1 MMELVTQE
9 QLKKAVGLKRCGKLG
24 DFLSASLMS
33 ILSLNRINEVYE
45 SCKHLE
51 GQDFLQALIDKFQL
65 NYEVHADDLKRI
77 PENGPFITISNHPL
91 GALDGILLIK
101 ILSKERPDFKV
112 MANFLLNK
120 VAPLQPYVLSVNPLE
135 HYKEAASSI
144 GGIKNSLSHL
154 RKGHPLGIFP
164 AGEVSQIHKRGGEI
178 TDRAWQAPAIKMLM
192 KAQVP
197 VIPVYF
203 HGRNSPWFYRISS
216 LSGKLRTAM
225 LPSEAFRQK
234 GKTLRMRIGKP
245 IFPKQ
250 LAEMNGI
257 EEVSDFLRKKTYV
270 LANIYEKKPPVFIT
284 KEQLYKKEKKIKKII
299 SSVPLELI
307 KKDLSGLYAEDLLF
321 SSSNYEIFCTL
332 ASKAPNIFNEIA
344 RLREITYR
352 EVGEGTNEASDRDHF
367 DEYYHHLFLWDKE
380 AEKIV
385 GAYRLGFGK
394 EIFNKYGIKG
404 FYLSGLFDFDSE
416 LYTFFSKSIEMGRS
430 FLIKEYQQKPLPLF
444 LLWRGIVHMTLR
456 FPEYKYLV
464 GGVSISNQFS
474 DFSIS
479 VMIEFMKS
487 HFYDPFVA
495 QYVRPKNAYK
505 VRLKES
511 DKEFIFD
518 ESKADLNKFD
528 KLIDE
533 IEPGH
538 LRLPVLIKKYIK
550 QNARVVAF
558 NVDPKFNDA
567 TDGLM
572 YIRISDIPQETVKP
586 VMEGFQSSLEK
597 KNRRQ
602 KKDALSR
609 EEKK

>member
-1 MMELVTQE
+1 MTLVTKE
-9 QLKKAVGLKRCGKLG
+9 QLKKVVGLEKYGKLG
-24 DFLSASLMS
+24 DFLSTGIMS
-33 ILSLNRINEVYE
+33 VLSLNRVNRLYE
-45 SCKHLE
+45 SCKHLK
-51 GQDFLQALIDKFQL
+51 GQGFLEALLNEIQL
-65 NYEVHADDLKRI
+65 FYEIHADDLKRI
-77 PENGPFITISNHPL
+77 PKTGPFITISNHPL

-120 VAPLQPYVLSVNPLE
+120 IIPLQPYVLSVNPFE
-135 HYKEAASSI
+135 DYKEVASSI
-144 GGIKNSLSHL
+144 SGIKNALSHL
-154 RKGHPLGIFP
+154 KKGHPLGMFP
-164 AGEVSQIHKRGGEI
+164 AGEVSQLNKRSREI
-178 TDRAWQAPAIKMLM
+178 TDREWQIPAIKMLM
-192 KAQVP
+192 SAQVP
-197 VIPVYF
+197 VVPVYF
-203 HGRNSPWFYRISS
+203 HGRNSPWFYS
-216 LSGKLRTAM
+216 LAPLNAKLRTAM
-225 LPSEAFRQK
+225 LPSEIFRQK

-250 LAEMNGI
+250 LAEIKGI
-257 EEVSDFLRKKTYV
+257 KEVSDFLRKKTYV
-270 LANIYEKKPPVFIT
+270 LANVYDKKTSISACKEHFYKKPR
-284 KEQLYKKEKKIKKII
+284 KEKKII
-299 SSVPLELI
+299 SSIPLELI
-307 KKDLSGLYAEDLLF
+307 KKDISEIYEKDLLF
-321 SSSNYEIFCTL
+321 TSNNYEIFCTL
-332 ASKAPNIFNEIA
+332 ASRIPNAFTEIA

-352 EVGEGTNEASDRDHF
+352 EVGEGTNEALDRDRF

-394 EIFNKYGIKG
+394 EIFGRYGIKG

-416 LYTFFSKSIEMGRS
+416 LHPFFIKSIEMGRS
-430 FLIKEYQQKPLPLF
+430 FLIKAYQQKPLPLF
-444 LLWRGIVHMTLR
+444 LLWRGIVHTTLR

-464 GGVSISNQFS
+464 GGVSISHQFS

-550 QNARVVAF
+550 QNARVIAF

-572 YIRISDIPQETVKP
+572 YIRISDIPKETVKP
-586 VMEGFQSSLEK
+586 VLEDFQLSLEK
-597 KNRRQ
+597 NPSSKI
-602 KKDALSR
+602 
-609 EEKK
+609 